1 MSEKSDITVSENAES
16 TKAYTR
22 LSVNINSETEEV
34 LTRQKARG
42 FSITETVRRAVA
54 LLDMI
59 DREYSK
65 GNRIQLVDTKG
76 DVRELMFL

>member
-1 MSEKSDITVSENAES
+1 MSEKSDIKVSGNAE
-16 TKAYTR
+16 TKTFTR
-22 LSVNINSETEEV
+22 LSININSETEEV
-34 LTRQKARG
+34 LKRHKDRG

-59 DREYSK
+59 DKEHSSGGRL
-65 GNRIQLVDTKG
+65 QLVDAKG